1 MSPWVALPEPDA
13 LTVTVALY
21 ALLAVY
27 VVVSLTIPFWV
38 PIVQRHTGARGVYW
52 VFSTL
57 TYYAYLAWVIFATLL
72 CALLYSWPPLG
83 AAWLLLLLLRTM
95 QFYRLARR
103 SPAALALPTGVAKG
117 ARSSPESGR
126 RRSPE
131 SGRRSPGGLG
141 RVLLVGNG
149 PSIRERE
156 LGGAID
162 SFDVVVRFNS
172 FVTREIEANTPPA
185 LLRTPRS
192 ARVRTPLRALPR
204 YPSPPRRRTRA
215 QRPTRGAT

>member
-1 MSPWVALPEPDA
+1 MISHRWVEDCAAVKRALGDDGDRYAFLTDEWYAGVASRIHLNSLRADA
-13 LTVTVALY
+13 EGETVALY

-72 CALLYSWPPLG
+72 GALLYSWPPLG
-83 AAWLLLLLLRTM
+83 ATWSLLLLLRAV

-131 SGRRSPGGLG
+131 SG
-141 RVLLVGNG
+141 
-149 PSIRERE
+149 
-156 LGGAID
+156 
-162 SFDVVVRFNS
+162 
-172 FVTREIEANTPPA
+172 
-185 LLRTPRS
+185 
-192 ARVRTPLRALPR
+192 
-204 YPSPPRRRTRA
+204 
-215 QRPTRGAT
+215 